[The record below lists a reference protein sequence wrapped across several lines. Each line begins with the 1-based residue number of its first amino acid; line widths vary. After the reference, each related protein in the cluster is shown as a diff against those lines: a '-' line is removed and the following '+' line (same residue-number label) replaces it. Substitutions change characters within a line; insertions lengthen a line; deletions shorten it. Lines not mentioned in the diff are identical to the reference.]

1 MQTRKKSLI
10 ESLTNTFVGMG
21 VSFIIQLVL
30 FPLMNIPVKL
40 HQNIL
45 ITFIFTI
52 ASIGRGYIIR
62 RIFTQTPTKCHK

>member
-1 MQTRKKSLI
+1 MQTKQKSLI

-21 VSFIIQLVL
+21 ISFLIQLIL
-30 FPLMNIPVKL
+30 FPLMDIPVNL

-62 RIFTQTPTKCHK
+62 RIFTKK